1 MATQA
6 RSIASLT
13 ISFGLVAIPVKL
25 YSATQSSERISFN
38 LLRAKDGSRVK
49 QQYVAVADGQLVERA
64 EMVKGYEFAKDQYV
78 MFSPEELKALEDTT
92 THAIDIGQ
100 FVPLES
106 VDPVYF
112 DGTYYL
118 APDKGGA
125 KPYTLLATALRKT
138 GQCAV
143 GRWVSRGKEH
153 IVIIRPMQDGLA
165 MHQLHFKEQVRE
177 LKDLG
182 LEPAPVSEPELKLA
196 QQLIDHLA
204 AKRFDANEYH
214 DEFKGRVEA
223 AIQKKVEGK
232 QISLAEAPAAST
244 SGNVIDLMEALR
256 ASIDARGAKTPSLKE
271 RKAPK
276 RATGTHRAPARRLAD
291 EMQEFDSKDL
301 KRLFGIPASHVRS
314 LIRAGHIS
322 PSKKAGK
329 SGKLAYSFQD
339 LIVLRTLGSLRAA
352 KIPTKRINRTL
363 REIRSSLPGELPLSG
378 LSIVAVGDRIVVR
391 EGRSLRESETGQYTL
406 ALEVIDQ
413 DGALLDDRQALERRG
428 KGRAARS
435 AAAPAAGRRGAFRAR
450 DGSRGT
456 DAEGAAPMRRASRLA
471 AHGGAGESGTA
482 AAPEGPSARGGSVY
496 RGIDTAEALL
506 SFNLAVL
513 LEDLDRRRS
522 DGGVPGRPRAGPGAC
537 RRPLQPRA
545 ALRAGGQ
552 REDALRHLLAYR
564 RS

>member
-49 QQYVAVADGQLVERA
+49 QQYVAVADGKLVERS

-100 FVPLES
+100 FVPLDS

-125 KPYTLLATALRKT
+125 KPYTLLATALRKA

-153 IVIIRPMQDGLA
+153 IVVIRPMQDGLA
-165 MHQLHFKEQVRE
+165 MHQLHFKDQVRD

-182 LEPAPVSEPELKLA
+182 IEPAQVSEPELKLA
-196 QQLIDHLA
+196 QQLIEHLA
-204 AKRFDANEYH
+204 AKRFDPNEYH

-232 QISLAEAPAAST
+232 QISLAEAPVAAT
-244 SGNVIDLMEALR
+244 TGNVIDLMEALR
-256 ASIDARGAKTPSLKE
+256 ASIDARGTKAAPNLKE

-276 RATGTHRAPARRLAD
+276 RASAPTAARKTARR
-291 EMQEFDSKDL
+291 
-301 KRLFGIPASHVRS
+301 
-314 LIRAGHIS
+314 
-322 PSKKAGK
+322 
-329 SGKLAYSFQD
+329 
-339 LIVLRTLGSLRAA
+339 
-352 KIPTKRINRTL
+352 
-363 REIRSSLPGELPLSG
+363 
-378 LSIVAVGDRIVVR
+378 
-391 EGRSLRESETGQYTL
+391 
-406 ALEVIDQ
+406 
-413 DGALLDDRQALERRG
+413 
-428 KGRAARS
+428 
-435 AAAPAAGRRGAFRAR
+435 
-450 DGSRGT
+450 
-456 DAEGAAPMRRASRLA
+456 
-471 AHGGAGESGTA
+471 
-482 AAPEGPSARGGSVY
+482 
-496 RGIDTAEALL
+496 
-506 SFNLAVL
+506 
-513 LEDLDRRRS
+513 
-522 DGGVPGRPRAGPGAC
+522 
-537 RRPLQPRA
+537 
-545 ALRAGGQ
+545 
-552 REDALRHLLAYR
+552 
-564 RS
+564 

>member
-49 QQYVAVADGQLVERA
+49 QQYVAVADGKLVERA

-182 LEPAPVSEPELKLA
+182 IEPAPVSEPELKLA
-196 QQLIDHLA
+196 QQLIDHLT

-244 SGNVIDLMEALR
+244 GGNVIDLMEALR

-276 RATGTHRAPARRLAD
+276 RATAATAARKTARR
-291 EMQEFDSKDL
+291 
-301 KRLFGIPASHVRS
+301 
-314 LIRAGHIS
+314 
-322 PSKKAGK
+322 
-329 SGKLAYSFQD
+329 
-339 LIVLRTLGSLRAA
+339 
-352 KIPTKRINRTL
+352 
-363 REIRSSLPGELPLSG
+363 
-378 LSIVAVGDRIVVR
+378 
-391 EGRSLRESETGQYTL
+391 
-406 ALEVIDQ
+406 
-413 DGALLDDRQALERRG
+413 
-428 KGRAARS
+428 
-435 AAAPAAGRRGAFRAR
+435 
-450 DGSRGT
+450 
-456 DAEGAAPMRRASRLA
+456 
-471 AHGGAGESGTA
+471 
-482 AAPEGPSARGGSVY
+482 
-496 RGIDTAEALL
+496 
-506 SFNLAVL
+506 
-513 LEDLDRRRS
+513 
-522 DGGVPGRPRAGPGAC
+522 
-537 RRPLQPRA
+537 
-545 ALRAGGQ
+545 
-552 REDALRHLLAYR
+552 
-564 RS
+564 